1 MKGYREAAKMIAAG
15 NFVPAYLF
23 CGGEPYL
30 IEDLSNRLDS
40 AYLGD
45 EEGYG
50 REKVEGVSLTL
61 AEALQRLHEESLFAP
76 RKLLLVDEP
85 PYLVARGKE
94 GRDAAGGGEAS
105 PRGGGGEKAL
115 EQLENFI
122 ECEGAAET
130 PSRII
135 LFRAAAVDRRRR
147 LFRLLKKKG
156 MVVDCA
162 PLREGELARW
172 IRERLSRQGIK
183 IETAA
188 LQRILW
194 SEEKD
199 LHFISNE
206 LDKYISYL
214 GEGESTITSG
224 VVELLCSGDMKGNV
238 FALADA
244 LGSGNVNR
252 SLQLLA
258 LLSGRRE
265 EPLRIFF
272 MLVRH
277 FRLLLGACSLRE
289 EKIPLAKH
297 AGALGVQPFVA
308 RKLYDQS
315 ASFSPDL
322 LEEIIIFLQQLD
334 YRIKTGRV
342 APEQALE
349 IGIAGI
355 HRLSPKK

>member
-1 MKGYREAAKMIAAG
+1 MTSYREAAQMIAAG

-23 CGGEPYL
+23 YGGEPYL
-30 IEDLSNRLDS
+30 IQDLSNRLAL
-40 AYLGD
+40 AYLGK
-45 EEGYG
+45 EENYG
-50 REKVEGVSLTL
+50 REKVEGADLTL
-61 AEALQRLHEESLFAP
+61 AEVLQRLHEESLFAP

-85 PYLVARGKE
+85 PYLAARGKE
-94 GRDAAGGGEAS
+94 VRDGAGGGAS
-105 PRGGGGEKAL
+105 PREEGGEKAL
-115 EQLENFI
+115 ERLECFI
-122 ECEGAAET
+122 EREGAAET

-147 LFRLLKKKG
+147 LFKVLERRG

-162 PLREGELARW
+162 PLRESELARW
-172 IRERLSRQGIK
+172 IRERLAGQGIK

-188 LQRILW
+188 LQRLLW
-194 SEEKD
+194 SGEND

-342 APEQALE
+342 APEQALD
-349 IGIAGI
+349 IAIAGI